1 METFLANDANN
12 NSTQNSGFVSL
23 THDPSYVVSGVLLL
37 LTVIIFYS
45 SLGKSSQLE
54 EINPRD
60 GFEFSNIPR
69 LRRFM
74 SSSID
79 LLTAGATNYISKPYR
94 LFCEW
99 GELTMLPP
107 ERVNDIRSDRRF
119 DFTTAAS
126 DDTHGYIPGFNG
138 TMSDPHIIKVV
149 SRNLVK
155 ALTKVTAPLS
165 EEAAIVIQRV
175 VTDSP
180 EWHEFKLQESL
191 MSIVSRM
198 SSRVFMGEEL
208 CRDDEWNKASEYY
221 ALKAFQAG
229 HVLDQIP
236 RWLRPYIHWFLPC
249 CQEVRRAL
257 SVARKQLAP
266 HIVQREEIKAEALA
280 RGEKSPFDD
289 GIEWF
294 AQMGST
300 RPAADCQISLS
311 LVANHT
317 TTDLFSETMLNIA
330 AHPELFEPL
339 REEVIRVLGEHGLK
353 KTGLYELKLMDS
365 VLKETQRLKPILL
378 AWKRIALEDVT
389 LPNGM
394 AIKKGKKVAVGAT
407 HMWTDDCY
415 KDAKTFD
422 PYRFARMRDTPGEE
436 HMAHLVSTSQNHLG
450 FGHGVH
456 ACPGRFFAS
465 NEIKIALC
473 HMILK
478 YDWKL
483 EGSEKP
489 PPTPNGMFYN
499 SNPNAKLLIRRR
511 KEELDFATLEC

>member
-1 METFLANDANN
+1 METFPAIDADNRSVL
-12 NSTQNSGFVSL
+12 NSDFVSIP
-23 THDPSYVVSGVLLL
+23 HAPSYLLSYALVLLAV
-37 LTVIIFYS
+37 VIVYS
-45 SLGKSSQLE
+45 SRGKSSQLA

-60 GFEFSNIPR
+60 TFEFSNIPR
-69 LRRFM
+69 LRRFI
-74 SSSID
+74 SNSVEV
-79 LLTAGATNYISKPYR
+79 LTAGATQYLSKPYR

-99 GELTMLPP
+99 GELTILPP
-107 ERVNDIRSDRRF
+107 ESVNDIRSDRRF

-138 TMSDPHIIKVV
+138 TMSDPFIVKVV
-149 SRNLVK
+149 SRHLTK

-165 EEAAIVIQRV
+165 EEAAIVIQKIA
-175 VTDSP
+175 TDSP
-180 EWHEFKLQESL
+180 EWRVFNVQENI

-229 HVLDQIP
+229 HVLDEIP

-257 SVARKQLAP
+257 SFARKQLAP
-266 HIVQREEIKAEALA
+266 HIERREKIKAAALA

-294 AQMGST
+294 AQAGST
-300 RPAADCQISLS
+300 RQPADVQIALS

-317 TTDLFSETMLNIA
+317 TTDLFSEAMINIA
-330 AHPELFEPL
+330 AHPELFQLL
-339 REEVIRVLGEHGLK
+339 REEVIRVLGEQGLT
-353 KTGLYELKLMDS
+353 KTALYELKLMDS

-378 AWKRIALEDVT
+378 AWKRIALEDTT

-394 AIKKGKKVAVGAT
+394 TFKKGKKLAVGVT
-407 HMWTDDCY
+407 HMWSDEYY
-415 KDAKTFD
+415 KGAKTFD
-422 PYRFARMRDTPGEE
+422 PYRFLRMRETPGEE

-473 HMILK
+473 HLLLK

-483 EGSEKP
+483 TESAQP
-489 PPTPNGMFYN
+489 PPVPNGMFYN
-499 SNPNAKLLIRRR
+499 SNPTAKLLIRRR
-511 KEELDFATLEC
+511 KGELDFSTLDY